1 MQQENQKNVGIV
13 VATSEA
19 GSAISYALS
28 GPGKELLNLDSDT
41 GVLSFKT
48 SPDYET
54 KSTYSGFTI
63 IATDGFKYAY
73 QQVTIDILDVDD
85 VAPVFSSSDSFN
97 VNGMQAAIG
106 NINIFTKD
114 ISNQVSSVY
123 IIY

>member
-1 MQQENQKNVGIV
+1 MGIV
-13 VATSEA
+13 AATSDA

-41 GVLSFKT
+41 GVLAFKT

-54 KSTYSGFTI
+54 KSTYSGLTI

-85 VAPVFSSSDSFN
+85 VAPVFTSTDIFN
-97 VNGMQAAIG
+97 SNGLQFQLEISQRKMQIQM
-106 NINIFTKD
+106 IF
-114 ISNQVSSVY
+114 
-123 IIY
+123 